1 MFCKKQIQQE
11 KKAAKLLKKKEK
23 DGVKAAK
30 KKEKDAAKSVKKK
43 TKADKA
49 KAKVDEKLKFRK
61 VYKTTFGH
69 VR

>member
-1 MFCKKQIQQE
+1 M
-11 KKAAKLLKKKEK
+11 KKKEK

-69 VR
+69 IR